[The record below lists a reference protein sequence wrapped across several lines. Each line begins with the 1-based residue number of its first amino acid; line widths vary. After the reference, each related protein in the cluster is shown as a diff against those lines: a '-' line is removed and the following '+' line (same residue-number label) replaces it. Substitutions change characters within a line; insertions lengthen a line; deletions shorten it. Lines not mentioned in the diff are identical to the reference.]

1 MAGSSID
8 VTSSIGLCA
17 VIALALVAHAIS
29 AWAWGRPHH
38 ARLDREAGLPLVG
51 KRPMEAVYSA
61 ALPVGRA
68 LVQVGVTANAVTVA
82 SLAMAGGAA
91 WAFATGHFGVGAVV
105 ATLAALADALDGI
118 VARTAKTESVL
129 GRVLDTTVDR
139 YVEALLFVG
148 IAVFVRGD
156 VVLLATSLAALV
168 GAFMV
173 SYASSVLRELGAADA
188 HAPMRRAHRMAY
200 LLAGAALA
208 PFAQLAFRGRGLA
221 LELAPLVVALAAI
234 ALVGNVSA
242 FRRLL
247 RAGRASD
254 RSSNVVRTPEP
265 IPTPRAEPAP
275 LPPLPP
281 LRAERTSA
289 PPSRP
294 EATPMLARSLPG
306 RAPRT

>member
-1 MAGSSID
+1 MSDPSID
-8 VTSSIGLCA
+8 VTSSIVLCA
-17 VIALALVAHAIS
+17 VLALALVAHAIS
-29 AWAWGRPHH
+29 SWAWGRPHH

-51 KRPMEAVYSA
+51 KRPMEAVYTA
-61 ALPVGRA
+61 ALPVGRT
-68 LVQVGVTANAVTVA
+68 LVQMGVTANAVTVA
-82 SLAMAGGAA
+82 SLAMAACAA
-91 WAFATGHFGVGAVV
+91 GAFAMGHFGVGAVV

-173 SYASSVLRELGAADA
+173 SYASSVLRELGAADT

-200 LLAGAALA
+200 LLAGAALV
-208 PFAQLAFRGRGLA
+208 PFAQLVAHGRGLA

-247 RAGRASD
+247 RAGRAND
-254 RSSNVVRTPEP
+254 VTHARDPNPDPMR
-265 IPTPRAEPAP
+265 PTPRTEPAP
-275 LPPLPP
+275 TIP
-281 LRAERTSA
+281 LRAERTSS
-289 PPSRP
+289 PPARP
-294 EATPMLARSLPG
+294 EATTAPMLAPSLSG